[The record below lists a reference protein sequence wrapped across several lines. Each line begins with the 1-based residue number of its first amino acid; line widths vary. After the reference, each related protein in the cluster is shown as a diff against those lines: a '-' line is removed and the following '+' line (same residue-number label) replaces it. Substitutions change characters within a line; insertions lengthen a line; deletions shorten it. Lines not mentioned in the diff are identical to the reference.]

1 MKTKTFH
8 LIHFLCIASVM
19 TACSDNENQTSTSN
33 TSNND
38 EKPEWYYAGG
48 QLGTS
53 YLTTSN
59 AFEQPTE
66 PVESSEE
73 MSQRF
78 KNGEQLFEKCI

>member
-1 MKTKTFH
+1 MKTKFFH
-8 LIHFLCIASVM
+8 LIHSLCIISVL
-19 TACSDNENQTSTSN
+19 TACSDNENQTTTPDSPGNS
-33 TSNND
+33 